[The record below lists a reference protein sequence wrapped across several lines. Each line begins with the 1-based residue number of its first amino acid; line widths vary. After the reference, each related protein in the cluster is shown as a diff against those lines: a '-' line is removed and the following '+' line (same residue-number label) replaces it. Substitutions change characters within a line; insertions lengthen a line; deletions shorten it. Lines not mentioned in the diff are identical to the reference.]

1 MGAVL
6 SRVLGGIGRVLIFA
20 GVVLLLFVG
29 YQLWGTALDE
39 RGHQADL
46 TQEFGDELGDELGID
61 EAKAKDTAA
70 LAKQII
76 GALAKQEP
84 RTAPPLETPAEGEPV
99 GFIEIPKIDLEAKSF
114 VEGVSKADLRKGP
127 GHYPGTPFPG
137 NAGNAG
143 IAGHRTTYGAPFN
156 RIDELVPGD
165 DIVVYTAQ
173 GRFIYEVTESPE
185 SRRSGPENEHW
196 GQGWYAVR
204 PSDVSVLDQTG
215 ENMITL
221 TACHPKRSAR
231 YRIIVHARLV
241 AEPAPSPVATLDADG
256 TPANSETV
264 GLDPAEAADAEA
276 DAIEEE
282 PTGSATSE
290 ADLIGG
296 DPDELRPALGWF
308 ALVAGIWVGSMA
320 LAAFIRRRR
329 TRAWWVYPFT
339 VALSAYPLWLSFLHM
354 DRFLPSF

>member
-6 SRVLGGIGRVLIFA
+6 SRILGGVGRVLIFA

-46 TQEFGDELGDELGID
+46 TQEFGDDLGLD
-61 EAKAKDTAA
+61 EASAEDTAA
-70 LAKQII
+70 LAEQII
-76 GALAKQEP
+76 EALAEQEP
-84 RTAPPLETPAEGEPV
+84 RTAAPLEAPAEGEPV
-99 GFIEIPKIDLEAKSF
+99 GFIEIPRIGLDAKTF

-165 DIVVYTAQ
+165 EVIVYTAQ
-173 GRFIYEVTESPE
+173 GRFVYEVMASPE
-185 SRRSGPENEHW
+185 ARRSGPENENW

-241 AEPAPSPVATLDADG
+241 AEPAPSPVGALDADG
-256 TPANSETV
+256 APANSETV
-264 GLDPAEAADAEA
+264 GLDPDEAAEAEA
-276 DAIEEE
+276 DAISEEA
-282 PTGSATSE
+282 PTEIATSE
-290 ADLIGG
+290 QDLIGG
-296 DPDELRPALGWF
+296 DPEELGPALGWF
-308 ALVAGIWVGSMA
+308 ALVVGIWLGSMA
-320 LAAFIRRRR
+320 LAAMIRRSR
-329 TRAWWVYPFT
+329 TTAWWVYPFT
-339 VALSAYPLWLSFLHM
+339 IALSAYPLWLSFLHM